1 MKTDAWF
8 NAQFAE
14 IRPKAVGFLNRQF
27 RDIELA
33 EEAFS
38 VSCIRALNTW
48 PKKGLP
54 DNPLAWLLTVGRNAG
69 RDIIRKRT
77 KTVPNTEIDAI
88 EAPEENYI
96 ENLDSNGLR
105 DDVLRLLFICCHP
118 SLSPQDQ
125 SAVALRI
132 VAGLTVEEIAK
143 AFLVKTKTM
152 EQRITR
158 SKRTIR
164 AANIPFEI
172 PDLMERNRRLNS
184 VMLMLYLLF
193 SEGWSASSGD
203 TQIKIPLCNEAL
215 RLSRLMLNLFAGVS
229 ELMGLHALF
238 LLQHSRRDARLDAD
252 DQLVPLEDQD
262 RTLWDHEKIAEAH
275 ILLEKALRH
284 ATPGPYQIQAA
295 IAAVHTR
302 AKTASLTDWVEIER
316 LYTALYL
323 LEPSPVIKLNHAS
336 VIAKLKGPEAA
347 LEMLEPLKSDLD
359 SYRWYH
365 AALGAFYFELEKF
378 GAAKEAYEQALNLEP
393 TKQER
398 LFVLQKIDECE
409 KK

>member
-8 NAQFAE
+8 DAQFAE
-14 IRPKAVGFLNRQF
+14 IRPKAIGFLNRQF

-38 VSCIRALNTW
+38 VSCMRAIKNW
-48 PKKGLP
+48 PEKGMP

-69 RDIIRKRT
+69 RDIIRKRS
-77 KTVPNTEIDAI
+77 KTALNTEIQSIDT
-88 EAPEENYI
+88 PEENYI
-96 ENLDSNGLR
+96 HNLDSNGLR

-143 AFLVKTKTM
+143 AFLIKPKTM
-152 EQRITR
+152 EQRLTR
-158 SKRTIR
+158 AKRTIQ
-164 AANIPFEI
+164 AANIPFAI
-172 PDLMERNRRLNS
+172 PDLMERNRRLKS

-193 SEGWSASSGD
+193 NEGWSASSGN

-215 RLSRLMLNLFAGVS
+215 RLSRLLLNLFSGVS

-238 LLQHSRRDARLDAD
+238 LFQHSRRQARLSAD
-252 DQLVPLEDQD
+252 DQLVPLENQD
-262 RTLWDHEKIAEAH
+262 RSLWDYEKIAEAN

-284 ATPGPYQIQAA
+284 AAPGPYQIQAA
-295 IAAVHTR
+295 ISAVHVR
-302 AKTASLTDWVEIER
+302 ADTSAQTDWEEIVR
-316 LYTALYL
+316 LYAALYL
-323 LEPSPVIKLNHAS
+323 LEPTPVIKLNHAS
-336 VIAKLKGPEAA
+336 AIAKIKGPQAA
-347 LEMLEPLKSDLD
+347 LEILEPLKLDLD

-365 AALGAFYFELEKF
+365 AALAAFYSELEEYQS
-378 GAAKEAYEQALNLEP
+378 ARDAYKQVLSLDP
-393 TKQER
+393 TRQER
-398 LFVLQKIDECE
+398 AFVLQKMYEC
-409 KK
+409 KNK

>member
-14 IRPKAVGFLNRQF
+14 IRPKAIGFLNRQF
-27 RDIELA
+27 RNIELA

-38 VSCIRALNTW
+38 ISCIRALKTW
-48 PKKGLP
+48 PVKGIP

-69 RDIIRKRT
+69 RDIIRKQT
-77 KTVPNTEIDAI
+77 KTISDTENQILV
-88 EAPEENYI
+88 APEEDYI
-96 ENLDSNGLR
+96 DNLDSNGLR

-118 SLSPQDQ
+118 SLSAQDQ

-143 AFLVKTKTM
+143 AFLVKPKTM

-158 SKRTIR
+158 AKKAIQ

-172 PDLMERNRRLNS
+172 PDLMERNRRLKS

-193 SEGWSASSGD
+193 NEGWSASSGD

-215 RLSRLMLNLFAGVS
+215 RLSRLLLNLFVGVS
-229 ELMGLHALF
+229 ELMGLYALF
-238 LLQHSRRDARLDAD
+238 LFQHSRCNARLDKD
-252 DQLVPLEDQD
+252 DQLIPLEDQD
-262 RTLWDHEKIAEAH
+262 RTLWDYEKISEAH

-295 IAAVHTR
+295 ISAVHTR
-302 AKTASLTDWVEIER
+302 SKTAASTDWGEIER
-316 LYTALYL
+316 LYAALYL
-323 LEPSPVIKLNHAS
+323 LEPTPVVKLNHAS
-336 VIAKLKGPEAA
+336 AIAKIKGPKAA
-347 LEMLEPLKSDLD
+347 LKILGPLKSDLN

-365 AALGAFYFELEKF
+365 AALAAFHFELEEF
-378 GAAKEAYEQALNLEP
+378 QAAKESYKKVLSLGP

-398 LFVLQKIDECE
+398 VFVLKKIDECE
-409 KK
+409 IK